1 MKTARTARRIAVSHV
16 DRGLDLRA
24 HAALNLRA
32 AARTFISLPKS
43 QDFKLS
49 VNSFRIDV
57 DMNPPMGDYGFV
69 VINRP
74 KGTGSRCDLETCKV
88 GGSNP
93 PRLINT

>member
-1 MKTARTARRIAVSHV
+1 MKTVRTARRIAVSHV

-49 VNSFRIDV
+49 VNSFRIGV

-69 VINRP
+69 VNEQV
-74 KGTGSRCDLETCKV
+74 DAQ
-88 GGSNP
+88 
-93 PRLINT
+93 